1 MNAVAPVA
9 ARLDPLIRRLASDKD
24 GEVVACVRAIGRQ
37 LQKAGLSFHDL
48 ADRLTA
54 PEPAAEDDA
63 LPVFSD
69 HAAAVEWLLTIDC
82 GDLSLREI
90 EFLESMRSILRKWP
104 PKPEQARWIEA
115 LVERLGG
122 WFHG

>member
-82 GDLSLREI
+82 GDLSVREI
-90 EFLESMRSILRKWP
+90 EFLESMRSNLRKWP
-104 PKPEQARWIEA
+104 PKPKQARWIEA

-122 WFHG
+122 WFNG

>member
-1 MNAVAPVA
+1 MTALAPISHK
-9 ARLDPLIRRLASDKD
+9 LDPLVRRLASDKD
-24 GEVVACVRAIGRQ
+24 GEVLACVAALKRQ
-37 LQKAGLSFHDL
+37 LAKVGLDFNDL
-48 ADRLTA
+48 AGMLAA
-54 PEPAAEDDA
+54 PEAAAKDDA

-104 PKPEQARWIEA
+104 PKPKQARWIEA

-122 WFHG
+122 WFNG

>member
-63 LPVFSD
+63 LPVFPTTPLPSS
-69 HAAAVEWLLTIDC
+69 
-82 GDLSLREI
+82 GS
-90 EFLESMRSILRKWP
+90 
-104 PKPEQARWIEA
+104 
-115 LVERLGG
+115 
-122 WFHG
+122 